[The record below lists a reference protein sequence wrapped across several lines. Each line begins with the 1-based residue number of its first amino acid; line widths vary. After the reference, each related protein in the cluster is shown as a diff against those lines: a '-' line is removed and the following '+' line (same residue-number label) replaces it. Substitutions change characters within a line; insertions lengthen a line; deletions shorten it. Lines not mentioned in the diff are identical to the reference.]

1 VLGNTL
7 CILSG
12 QSTNFVL
19 LKSPLAGAECTNFL
33 YAQPLIASGAG
44 AALFISLYV
53 LIGINELRF
62 ATVFWLIF
70 QLMEKFT
77 PRRYAL

>member
-1 VLGNTL
+1 PWGIKRNRFIRSFCNTL

-44 AALFISLYV
+44 VAFFGY
-53 LIGINELRF
+53 F
-62 ATVFWLIF
+62 F
-70 QLMEKFT
+70 QLLEKSYT
-77 PRRYAL
+77 P